1 MTVDAPE
8 RRHTLAVMLATVCGL
23 FVRAWLELR
32 LRAQGHDPAFATEMS
47 WLLVMPPTLG
57 LLLFPVLRKDRGFL
71 AAQFPRAGLCLRVVA
86 RAVVAGLCLRLAW
99 WSQVF
104 AGGALGFYRG
114 DRPVIRHVLQFT
126 VDCPAPGALMLGI
139 VVTATL
145 IPVVEEVTF
154 RGYLLTALRTFG
166 RPLAIVG
173 SAALF
178 AVFHPPSAYLSA
190 FLVAL
195 VFGLQYW
202 QSGSLWPP
210 VITHA
215 TVNGLVL
222 LDWRCLHGQWHLPA
236 NAIPLW
242 DVAIGATLL
251 FFAAAGGALA
261 CALRPGHRGDGSP
274 R

>member
-1 MTVDAPE
+1 MTSDAPG

-23 FVRAWLELR
+23 FIRTWLELR
-32 LRAQGHDPAFATEMS
+32 LRADGHDAAFAAEMS

-57 LLLFPVLRKDRGFL
+57 LLLFPVFRKDSGFL
-71 AAQFPRAGLCLRVVA
+71 AALFPRAGLCVRVVA

-104 AGGALGFYRG
+104 AGGALGIYRS

-126 VDCPAPGALMLGI
+126 FDCPAPGALALG
-139 VVTATL
+139 VLVTAMM
-145 IPVVEEVTF
+145 IPLVEEVTF
-154 RGYLLTALRTFG
+154 RGYLLTALRTSG
-166 RPLAIVG
+166 RPLAIAG

-242 DVAIGATLL
+242 DVAIGASILL
-251 FFAAAGGALA
+251 FAASGGALA
-261 CALRPGHRGDGSP
+261 CALWPGHRGDGTP